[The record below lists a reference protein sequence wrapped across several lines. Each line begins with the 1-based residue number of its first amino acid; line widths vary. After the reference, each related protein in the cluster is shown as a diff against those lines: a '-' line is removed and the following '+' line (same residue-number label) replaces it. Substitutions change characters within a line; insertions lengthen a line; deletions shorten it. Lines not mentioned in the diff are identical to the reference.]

1 MSDGNALYTSPA
13 PVLLSTATCQWL
25 HANHFTEHHPDSP
38 GRYGDTPLLLAAR
51 RGEAAIVSELLA
63 AGVNVNHRNMDGT
76 NALWAA
82 IVADREDIA
91 DQLLAHG
98 VNIDNLNDN
107 GASVLMYAASAGKTA
122 WVRYLLQR
130 GANRDLTSL
139 DDYTALDLAGNVE
152 CLRLLRAR

>member
-1 MSDGNALYTSPA
+1 MSDCNALLTPPA
-13 PVLLSTATCQWL
+13 PLALSASTHQWL
-25 HANHFTEHHPDSP
+25 HANHFTGHPDIP
-38 GRYGDTPLLLAAR
+38 GRYGDTALLMAAR
-51 RGEAAIVSELLA
+51 RGETAIVGELLVL
-63 AGVNVNHRNMDGT
+63 GVNVNHRNMDGT

-107 GASVLMYAASAGKTA
+107 GASVLMYAASAGKTG
-122 WVRYLLQR
+122 WVRYLLRR